1 MDTARTANKLLLQL
15 KDMELPLE
23 QDGKRINCTL
33 GEGYFGLI
41 NGAWETV
48 LHFKDWNVIQV
59 FYIFCNSCSVLLY
72 TTSIEKNI

>member
-1 MDTARTANKLLLQL
+1 MDAARTANKLLLQL

-33 GEGYFGLI
+33 GEGYYGLI

-59 FYIFCNSCSVLLY
+59 FLSFLLFSFVVY
-72 TTSIEKNI
+72 HIDRQKII